1 MFQGFSQATNDFLWG
16 IRFNNE
22 RPWFEAHKQTYLDH
36 VQTPMRQLAQEVY
49 EKFSARHEALP
60 LMVRVSRIYRDARR
74 PYKSHLWFS
83 LRMAGDRWAE
93 RPVLWFEIYP
103 AGYAYGM
110 GIYEAK
116 PATMARFR
124 QDMDEHPQTMMKLA
138 RAFQKQTRFRLEGE
152 RRPAVTTARR
162 VSGGMGSPVY
172 RRTLR
177 RVRRRESSSF
187 IEHTSKETVSG
198 YRRRRRW
205 ARQAP
210 KRVSPAAAA
219 RWKAQLGREKA

>member
-1 MFQGFSQATNDFLWG
+1 MAGG
-16 IRFNNE
+16 
-22 RPWFEAHKQTYLDH
+22 
-36 VQTPMRQLAQEVY
+36 
-49 EKFSARHEALP
+49 
-60 LMVRVSRIYRDARR
+60 

-152 RRPAVTTARR
+152 EYKRAKGHPQPPLDQWYNRKTIDLTCQREIDALPLQSWAC
-162 VSGGMGSPVY
+162 GGIAGC
-172 RRTLR
+172 L
-177 RVRRRESSSF
+177 
-187 IEHTSKETVSG
+187 
-198 YRRRRRW
+198 
-205 ARQAP
+205 
-210 KRVSPAAAA
+210 
-219 RWKAQLGREKA
+219 

>member
-1 MFQGFSQATNDFLWG
+1 MFQGFTQGTTDFLWG

-22 RPWFEAHKQTYLDH
+22 RSWFLAHKEEFRTLVDA
-36 VQTPMRQLAQEVY
+36 PMRELAAQVSGEINDRFPKLQLNC
-49 EKFSARHEALP
+49 K
-60 LMVRVSRIYRDARR
+60 VSRIYRDARR
-74 PYKSHLWFS
+74 LYGRGPYKSHLWFS

-152 RRPAVTTARR
+152 EYKRAKGHPQPPLDQWYNRKTIDLTCQREMDALLYSPGLVEELLDAFEELLPYYHYFTALCSR
-162 VSGGMGSPVY
+162 G
-172 RRTLR
+172 
-177 RVRRRESSSF
+177 E
-187 IEHTSKETVSG
+187 
-198 YRRRRRW
+198 
-205 ARQAP
+205 
-210 KRVSPAAAA
+210 
-219 RWKAQLGREKA
+219 

>member
-1 MFQGFSQATNDFLWG
+1 MFQGFSQGAVDFLWG

-22 RPWFEAHKQTYLDH
+22 RSWFLAHKEEYLTLVDR
-36 VQTPMRQLAQEVY
+36 PMRELGDQVHQAMEELCPELGLNL
-49 EKFSARHEALP
+49 H
-60 LMVRVSRIYRDARR
+60 VSRIYRDARR
-74 PYKSHLWFS
+74 LYGRGPYKSHLWFS

-152 RRPAVTTARR
+152 EYKRAKGHPQPPLDQWYNRKTIDLTCQREIDALLYSPGLVEELLDAFEELLPYYHYFTALCSR
-162 VSGGMGSPVY
+162 G
-172 RRTLR
+172 
-177 RVRRRESSSF
+177 E
-187 IEHTSKETVSG
+187 
-198 YRRRRRW
+198 
-205 ARQAP
+205 
-210 KRVSPAAAA
+210 
-219 RWKAQLGREKA
+219 

>member
-1 MFQGFSQATNDFLWG
+1 MFQGFSQVTNDFLWG

-74 PYKSHLWFS
+74 LYGRGPYKSHLWFS

-152 RRPAVTTARR
+152 EYKRAK
-162 VSGGMGSPVY
+162 G
-172 RRTLR
+172 
-177 RVRRRESSSF
+177 
-187 IEHTSKETVSG
+187 H
-198 YRRRRRW
+198 
-205 ARQAP
+205 P
-210 KRVSPAAAA
+210 KPPLDQ
-219 RWKAQLGREKA
+219 W